1 MCVKHANFI
10 ENLFLL
16 SIYNVKMKP
25 LEVFVYAF
33 TIRKEGKRGKETNKP
48 KNMKYAKVTK
58 FVFVCF
64 PQ

>member
-1 MCVKHANFI
+1 
-10 ENLFLL
+10 
-16 SIYNVKMKP
+16 MKP